1 MAKYPHNEDTLIV
14 LKDIE
19 NRLVQLKE
27 AGEAYK
33 SQLDPKKYEGEQQG
47 LDAGLMIVRQAIKH
61 GHVFRG
67 SSFVPDGLLPY
78 VKTPSPTETL
88 TATNKGV
95 KEDE

>member
-1 MAKYPHNEDTLIV
+1 MAKYKHSRDTQIV
-14 LKDIE
+14 LNDIK

-33 SQLDPKKYEGEQQG
+33 KLQSEEVFETEQRA
-47 LDAGLMIVRQAIKH
+47 LSSALMVVQQAIDH

-67 SSFVPDGLLPY
+67 SDFVPDGLLPY

-88 TATNKGV
+88 TTKPLI
-95 KEDE
+95 